1 MSTVTRRGLLGAA
14 ATGAF
19 SLAACAKPAASTL
32 TPAAPAYDGEVAF
45 DHGVA
50 SGDPLPTKVILWTR
64 VTPKTG
70 KGPIPVRY
78 DVFGASDGA
87 IPLLSGLTT
96 ADAAHDFCVKVD
108 VTGLS
113 PATAYLYRFT
123 ALTSAGE
130 IASPDGRTRTT
141 AASGTAPVRLGVASC
156 SNWQFGKFNAYKAL
170 AAEPDLDAIVFLGDY
185 LYEYGIDGYGAET
198 AQALGRLHDPITEI
212 VTLGDYRMRHAQYKS
227 DPDLQ
232 AAHAA
237 APWICTWDDHEST
250 NDSYRTGAQN
260 HNPEE
265 GEGDWSDRKQAA
277 MQAYFEWM
285 PMRNPASGDIT
296 SAVWRS
302 FSFGDVATVY
312 ATETRLTGRSQ
323 TIGWSE
329 VISATEDP
337 SEIAAQAMA
346 HMQVISDPAR
356 TMLGAAQEAWL
367 ADALAESAR
376 AGKTWQVLANQVI
389 MARVAMPDFTQ
400 SLTPEQIAAQPIPQ
414 VQQMIGFSALGLP
427 WNLDA
432 WDGYPAARE
441 RLYDS
446 VEAAGARLV
455 TLAGDTH
462 TAWANTLADSDG
474 KRMGVEFGCT
484 SITSP
489 GLGDYVTGIPD
500 LGAQFAA
507 ANSEVDWFD
516 PTGHGYTIV
525 TLTPE
530 KVTGAF
536 VKISSIVDD
545 AFDVETV
552 AVFEGMPQDKGV
564 SGLTRAS

>member
-1 MSTVTRRGLLGAA
+1 MSAVTRRGLLGAA
-14 ATGAF
+14 ATGAL

-32 TPAAPAYDGEVAF
+32 APAAPAYDGEVAF
-45 DHGVA
+45 GHGVA
-50 SGDPLPTKVILWTR
+50 SGDPLPTRVVLWTR

-70 KGPIPVRY
+70 TGPIPVRY
-78 DVFGASDGA
+78 DIFGESDGA
-87 IPLLSGLTT
+87 RPLVSGLVS
-96 ADAAHDFCVKVD
+96 ADEAHDYCVKVD
-108 VTGLS
+108 VAGLS

-141 AASGTAPVRLGVASC
+141 AASGSAPVKIGVASC
-156 SNWQFGKFNAYKAL
+156 ANWQFGVFNAYKAL

-185 LYEYGIDGYGAET
+185 LYEYGIDGYGAEA
-198 AQALGRLHDPITEI
+198 AQALDRLHNPITEI

-227 DPDLQ
+227 DPNLQ

-277 MQAYFEWM
+277 LQAYFEWM

-302 FSFGDVATVY
+302 FSFGDVATIY
-312 ATETRLTGRSQ
+312 ATETRLTGRSP

-329 VISATEDP
+329 AISATDDP
-337 SEIAAQAMA
+337 AEIAAQAAA
-346 HMQVISDPAR
+346 HMKVISDPAR
-356 TMLGAAQEAWL
+356 TMMGAAQEAWL
-367 ADALAESAR
+367 GDALAASVK
-376 AGKTWQVLANQVI
+376 AGKTWQVLANQVV
-389 MARVAMPDFTQ
+389 MARVAMPDFTK
-400 SLTPEQIAAQPIPQ
+400 SLTPEQVAAQTIPQ

-474 KRMGVEFGCT
+474 RRIGVEFGCT

-489 GLGDYVTGIPD
+489 GMGDYITGIPD
-500 LGAQFAA
+500 LGEQFAA
-507 ANSEVDWFD
+507 ANTEVDWFD

-530 KVTGAF
+530 RVSGEF
-536 VKISSIVDD
+536 VKVSTIVEADYTID
-545 AFDVETV
+545 RV
-552 AVFEGMPQDKGV
+552 ATFTAVPEDGGV
-564 SGLTRAS
+564 SNLSKA

>member
-14 ATGAF
+14 TGAL

-32 TPAAPAYDGEVAF
+32 VPAAPAYDGEVVF
-45 DHGVA
+45 GHGVA
-50 SGDPLPTKVILWTR
+50 SGDPLPTSVILWTR

-70 KGPIPVRY
+70 SGPIPVRY
-78 DVFGASDGA
+78 DVFGASDGTT
-87 IPLLSGLTT
+87 PLLSGLTS

-108 VTGLS
+108 ITGLS

-130 IASPDGRTRTT
+130 VTSPDGRTRTT

-156 SNWQFGKFNAYKAL
+156 ANWQFGKFNAYKAL
-170 AAEPDLDAIVFLGDY
+170 AAEPGLDAILFLGDY

-232 AAHAA
+232 AAHAS

-277 MQAYFEWM
+277 LQAYFEWM

-337 SEIAAQAMA
+337 SEIAAQATA

-367 ADALAESAR
+367 GEALAESAK
-376 AGKTWQVLANQVI
+376 AGKTWQVLANQVV
-389 MARVAMPDFTQ
+389 MARVAMPDFTK

-474 KRMGVEFGCT
+474 KRVGVEFGCT

-500 LGAQFAA
+500 LGEQFAA
-507 ANSEVDWFD
+507 ANAEVDWFD

-536 VKISSIVDD
+536 VKVSSIVED
-545 AFDVETV
+545 AFEAETV
-552 AVFEGMPQDKGV
+552 ATFEGTPLDKGI
-564 SGLTRAS
+564 SGLTRTS

>member
-14 ATGAF
+14 TGAL

-32 TPAAPAYDGEVAF
+32 VPGAPAYDGEVVF
-45 DHGVA
+45 GHGVA
-50 SGDPLPTKVILWTR
+50 SGDPLPTRVILWTR

-70 KGPIPVRY
+70 SGPIPVRY

-87 IPLLSGLTT
+87 TPLLSGLTS

-108 VTGLS
+108 ITGLS

-130 IASPDGRTRTT
+130 VTSPDGRTRTT
-141 AASGTAPVRLGVASC
+141 AASGTAPVKLGVASC
-156 SNWQFGKFNAYKAL
+156 ANWQFGKFNAYKAL
-170 AAEPDLDAIVFLGDY
+170 AAEPGLDAIVFLGDY

-232 AAHAA
+232 AAHAS

-277 MQAYFEWM
+277 LQAYFEWM

-337 SEIAAQAMA
+337 SEIAAQATA

-367 ADALAESAR
+367 GEALAESAK
-376 AGKTWQVLANQVI
+376 AGKTWQVLANQVV

-474 KRMGVEFGCT
+474 KRVGVEFGCT

-500 LGAQFAA
+500 LGEQFAA
-507 ANSEVDWFD
+507 ANAEVDWFD

-536 VKISSIVDD
+536 VKVSSIVED
-545 AFDVETV
+545 AFEVETV
-552 AVFEGMPQDKGV
+552 ATFEGTPLDMGI
-564 SGLTRAS
+564 SGLTRTS